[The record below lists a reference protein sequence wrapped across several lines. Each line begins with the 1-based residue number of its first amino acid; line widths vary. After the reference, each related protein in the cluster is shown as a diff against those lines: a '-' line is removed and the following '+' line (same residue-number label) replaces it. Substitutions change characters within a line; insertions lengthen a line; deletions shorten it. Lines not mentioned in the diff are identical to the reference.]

1 MQEGADTEAELPES
15 SDRKEHHADGQ
26 TGEQNIQ
33 SDTAVE
39 LSGEVAEKDQA
50 KEVWTWNWPKSL
62 NMNPC
67 SRVLLSTRLKVMST
81 GNLPSDLGGAPNLTW
96 GSPEVHSP
104 TLT

>member
-39 LSGEVAEKDQA
+39 LAGEVAEKDQA
-50 KEVWTWNWPKSL
+50 KEVWTWNYCPKSL

-67 SRVLLSTRLKVMST
+67 SRVLLSARLKVMST
-81 GNLPSDLGGAPNLTW
+81 GNLPSDLGGALQI
-96 GSPEVHSP
+96 
-104 TLT
+104 